1 MILKKLKTSE
11 NADSFIRMFKT
22 NLNEIVR
29 LIFYKLIFTNKAQ
42 NLELKQKKV
51 KYIKGVKLA
60 EKNEY
65 LLLHYL

>member
-29 LIFYKLIFTNKAQ
+29 HILQIDFY
-42 NLELKQKKV
+42 
-51 KYIKGVKLA
+51 
-60 EKNEY
+60 
-65 LLLHYL
+65 

>member
-51 KYIKGVKLA
+51 KYIKRVKLA
-60 EKNEY
+60 EKNDY